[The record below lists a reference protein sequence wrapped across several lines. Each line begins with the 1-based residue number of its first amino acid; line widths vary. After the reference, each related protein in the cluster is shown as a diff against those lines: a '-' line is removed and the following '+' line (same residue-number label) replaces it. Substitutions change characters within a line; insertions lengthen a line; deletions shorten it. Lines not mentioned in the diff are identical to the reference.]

1 MARRW
6 REGEEKGKGKGKGTG
21 KKKKKGREGGRGK
34 SKEWESQSSVAIFP
48 SDFWQ
53 KMGLF
58 HPHLEVSSCLS
69 RDS

>member
-1 MARRW
+1 MGKER
-6 REGEEKGKGKGKGTG
+6 GKGLGK
-21 KKKKKGREGGRGK
+21 RGK
-34 SKEWESQSSVAIFP
+34 RVRERRRGKESASQSSVAIFP
-48 SDFWQ
+48 SDFWG